1 MTRLTRTSAQHRMHQ
16 ILAAM
21 RPGHWYST
29 ATMARTLRMTVDTTR
44 LYLQR
49 LHKQHRLSRR
59 HETWPEFYDR
69 LAAMPRAA
77 PKRGA
82 HRVLLYGHGDE
93 GKA

>member
-1 MTRLTRTSAQHRMHQ
+1 MTRPRRASAQHRMHE
-16 ILAAM
+16 ILDAM

-29 ATMARTLRMTVDTTR
+29 ATMARAMRMTVDTTR

-49 LHKQHRLSRR
+49 LHRQHRLSRR
-59 HETWPEFYDR
+59 RETMAEFYDR
-69 LAAMPRAA
+69 LVAMPRTA
-77 PKRGA
+77 PKRGT